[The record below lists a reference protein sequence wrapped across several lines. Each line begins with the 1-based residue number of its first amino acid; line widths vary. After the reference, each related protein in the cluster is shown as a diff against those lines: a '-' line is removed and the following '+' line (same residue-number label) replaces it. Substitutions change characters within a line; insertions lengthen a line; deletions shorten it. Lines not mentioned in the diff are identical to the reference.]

1 MANVKDKV
9 VIVTGAGQGVGRGI
23 ALALA
28 KEGAKVVIADVNLE
42 TAEATAQEI
51 HQLGGEALALVCDV
65 SKEAQVKKMV
75 AEAVKKFG
83 PVDVLVNNAQ
93 RVPPRLPAEDG
104 TDEWWDACF
113 ETGPRAT
120 WYCCKAVFP
129 HMKDRGGKIINL
141 GSRAGIVG
149 VGDPAYAGCK
159 EAIRGFSRSIAR
171 EWGKYNITVNIM
183 CPAAITPA
191 LEAWEKQYPDKAKK
205 YLEDRPIP
213 RWGDPEKDMG
223 RTVVFLA
230 SSDADFITGQTI
242 MVAGGD
248 HMF

>member
-1 MANVKDKV
+1 MVNLKDKV

-28 KEGAKVVIADVNLE
+28 KEGGRVAVADVNPE
-42 TAEATAQEI
+42 TAEAVAQEI
-51 HQLGGEALALVCDV
+51 RQFDGKAIALVCDV
-65 SKEAQVKKMV
+65 SKEVQVQNMV
-75 AEAVKKFG
+75 LETVKEFG

-93 RVPPRLPAEDG
+93 RVPPRLPAEEGD
-104 TDEWWDACF
+104 DDWWDACF
-113 ETGPRAT
+113 DTGPRAT
-120 WYCCKAVFP
+120 WYCCKAVFS
-129 HMKDRGGKIINL
+129 HMKNRGGKIINL
-141 GSRAGIVG
+141 GSRAGIAG
-149 VGDPAYAGCK
+149 VGDPAYAACK

-171 EWGKYNITVNIM
+171 EWGKYNITVNVI
-183 CPAAITPA
+183 CPAALTPA

-213 RWGDPEKDMG
+213 RWGDSEKDMG